1 MTNELTEDFGK
12 DAVMERGMA
21 IKNCVPAIAA
31 CVAQYWQCRFN
42 YTSTGSVSCNSM
54 RDEYME
60 ERIAEALIC
69 SRCGDDAYVQEL
81 HTMSYWTEFTKADT
95 DTCQRPRGEGSMTK
109 TVRQIHGSISREGM
123 TVS

>member
-1 MTNELTEDFGK
+1 
-12 DAVMERGMA
+12 MERGMA
-21 IKNCVPAIAA
+21 IEHWGVVIAG

-42 YTSTGSVSCNSM
+42 YTSRGSVSCNSM

-81 HTMSYWTEFTKADT
+81 HTMSYRTEFT
-95 DTCQRPRGEGSMTK
+95 
-109 TVRQIHGSISREGM
+109 
-123 TVS
+123 